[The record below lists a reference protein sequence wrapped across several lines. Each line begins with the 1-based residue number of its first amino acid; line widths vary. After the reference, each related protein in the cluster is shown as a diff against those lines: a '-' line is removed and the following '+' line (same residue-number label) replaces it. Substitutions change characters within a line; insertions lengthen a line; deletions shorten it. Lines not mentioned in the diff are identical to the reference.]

1 MFGGGWW
8 RRKERTVVF
17 GEEDGLDVLGKG
29 CVCAEGGEGD
39 GGLGRHF
46 ESWGWL
52 GVLLMVVELDDAWGE
67 SAG

>member
-1 MFGGGWW
+1 MDDW
-8 RRKERTVVF
+8 RRVLVKCVFVGGLVEEGERTVVF

-46 ESWGWL
+46 EG
-52 GVLLMVVELDDAWGE
+52 
-67 SAG
+67 